1 MNNKNLSSAQWLRRF
16 LALVLAVLKVL
27 SSRKQESAPVGGD
40 K

>member
-1 MNNKNLSSAQWLRRF
+1 MRRIGKQLCSLM
-16 LALVLAVLKVL
+16 LALTLAVLKVL